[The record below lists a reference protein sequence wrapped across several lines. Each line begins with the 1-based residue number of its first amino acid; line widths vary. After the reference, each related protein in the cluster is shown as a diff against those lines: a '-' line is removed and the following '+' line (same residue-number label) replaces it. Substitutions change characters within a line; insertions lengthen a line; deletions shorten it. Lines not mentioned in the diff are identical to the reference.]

1 MASITIHLLRE
12 EVKTSRDALTA
23 EAARYPI
30 GEGESHYGELFVA
43 PRQAKYPKWASKFEK
58 YVDKEKIGKTQ
69 STGALFLTKV
79 DGRIFAV
86 TFGLGRFLLRQEAI
100 EERFGLLVTLNS
112 LGSNS
117 LRSVDKKTFDS
128 GDRNSRVQTGQ
139 ESPASEFGIDIE
151 RDLVRGVVGYPMD
164 HDTYGKRLAG
174 ADALTVSKDVSVE
187 NIRALL
193 RKFYKLY
200 VSEKYKD
207 NFSWIDQIRMV
218 KPSTELHGVLT
229 EILMDKLEGAWA
241 NKGVSED
248 CWLAI
253 PDVINWDQ
261 VVGFRYG
268 RRERDSVFSDIH
280 LRDFL
285 DTVSDD
291 ESITTDLLRR
301 RVVYAVNEDQ
311 FEIQRWPVYRC
322 LHCEI
327 SHEGQSYVMSGGNW
341 FRINVSFSE
350 EVEAYYRS
358 ISDFN
363 GEFLTYSHENER
375 KYNEDAVRK
384 GEGYWALMDR
394 KDIKVGGVYDKVEF
408 CDLYGK
414 GREIVHVKHYGAS
427 NVLGHLFNQGVV
439 SGELLKKEKKYS
451 TLVDEKL
458 PGSHKMKFTD
468 SLPRDVSGYTI
479 VFGIISKSPKK
490 KLHIPFFAKVALK
503 NAHERLMGLGYRDVA
518 VKKISCDPLFVKK
531 MRVMGKMKRK
541 A

>member
-12 EVKTSRDALTA
+12 EIKTNRDALTT
-23 EAARYPI
+23 EAAHYVI
-30 GEGESHYGELFVA
+30 AEGESHYGDLFVA
-43 PRQAKYPKWASKFEK
+43 PRQAKYPKWASKFENF
-58 YVDKEKIGKTQ
+58 VDKEKIGKTQ

-79 DGRIFAV
+79 DGRIFAI
-86 TFGLGRFLLRQEAI
+86 TFGLGRFLLRQDAI

-151 RDLVRGVVGYPMD
+151 RDLVRGVVGYPVD

-174 ADALTVSKDVSVE
+174 ADALTVAKDVPVE
-187 NIRALL
+187 NIRGLL

-200 VSEKYKD
+200 VSEKYKE
-207 NFSWIDQIRMV
+207 NFSWIDQIRIV
-218 KPSTELHGVLT
+218 KQNTDLHGSLT
-229 EILMDKLEGAWA
+229 EILMIKLEEAWA
-241 NKGVSED
+241 NHGSSDD

-253 PDVINWDQ
+253 PEVIDWDQ

-268 RRERDSVFSDIH
+268 RRKRDAVFSDIH

-285 DTVSDD
+285 DTVGDD
-291 ESITTDLLRR
+291 ESITIDLLRR

-311 FEIQRWPVYRC
+311 FEIQRWPIYRC

-341 FRINVSFSE
+341 FRINLDFSE
-350 EVEAYYRS
+350 DVESYFRS
-358 ISDFN
+358 ISEFK
-363 GEFLTYSHENER
+363 GEFLTYAHKNER
-375 KYNEDAVRK
+375 KYNEDVVRN
-384 GEGYWALMDR
+384 GAGYWALMDG
-394 KDIKVGGVYDKVEF
+394 KNIKIGGVYDKVEF

-427 NVLGHLFNQGVV
+427 NVLGHLFNQGVI

-451 TLVDEKL
+451 PLVDAKL
-458 PGSHKMKFTD
+458 PDTHKMNF
-468 SLPRDVSGYTI
+468 SNFIPRDVSGYTI

-503 NAHERLMGLGYRDVA
+503 NAHELLMGLGYRNVT
-518 VKKISCDPLFVKK
+518 VKKISCDPNFVKT
-531 MRVMGKMKRK
+531 MKIIGRMK
-541 A
+541 K